1 MQVGSL
7 FNLKAFGGEEENK
20 QEKERL
26 AKERKERAL
35 KKEVSKQIK
44 RKEYMVTHGREMSS
58 DDSSEEETDPVMKK
72 EMFYEEVLKK
82 RIFLADRFE
91 KMERAF

>member
-20 QEKERL
+20 QEKERQ

-35 KKEVSKQIK
+35 KREISKQMK
-44 RKEYMVTHGREMSS
+44 RKEYIVTHGREMSS
-58 DDSSEEETDPVMKK
+58 DDSSEEETDPTIKK
-72 EMFYEEVLKK
+72 EIFYEEVLKK